1 MKTRLWAA
9 KAYEICDTASGIS
22 EACGQRSGCSH
33 YRLVKISGGPDLAWN
48 EAAAKDAD
56 EESQYEQALNGRH
69 SSCKC
74 SGNGA
79 HHENGGE
86 CPSGAKSIACSSSRQ
101 AYQKRSYQGHDVGV
115 CNIDLCEMEVILD
128 CFGRQWWKSIP
139 RPEGDEEAPP

>member
-56 EESQYEQALNGRH
+56 EESSTN
-69 SSCKC
+69 
-74 SGNGA
+74 
-79 HHENGGE
+79 
-86 CPSGAKSIACSSSRQ
+86 
-101 AYQKRSYQGHDVGV
+101 
-115 CNIDLCEMEVILD
+115 
-128 CFGRQWWKSIP
+128 
-139 RPEGDEEAPP
+139 RP